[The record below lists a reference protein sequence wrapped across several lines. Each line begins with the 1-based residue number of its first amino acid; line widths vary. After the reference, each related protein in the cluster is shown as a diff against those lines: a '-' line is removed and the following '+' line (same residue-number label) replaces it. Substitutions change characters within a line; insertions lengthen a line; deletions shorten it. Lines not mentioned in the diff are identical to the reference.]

1 MSAATLP
8 WTFGAT
14 FKAEYQNSLKNGFK
28 KNRRIFD
35 LVHRGYEDL
44 FELQGEDRAFLTH
57 KLTVM
62 RAAASASK
70 TPLVGMHI
78 RHGDLHP
85 FEVQYSND
93 YLPFERYTSAAKE
106 LFALFSLNKSSSEPT
121 ALLLASDDP
130 DILSSPDLLNTLPS
144 HLTVSRAQERIVLA
158 SKKTLEPAVPIRA
171 PGSAYVKHVDENSGW
186 EGGFYASL
194 FFSLGKGHP
203 SAPNQGASDEMQ
215 KAVLQLRELVGR
227 AYLLDLAV
235 MGHADAVVC
244 ASSSAACR
252 IIAVIMGA
260 DKVSRGHW
268 KNVDSDRPWSWDGQ
282 V

>member
-1 MSAATLP
+1 VHT
-8 WTFGAT
+8 G
-14 FKAEYQNSLKNGFK
+14 YQ
-28 KNRRIFD
+28 
-35 LVHRGYEDL
+35 DL
-44 FELQGEDRAFLTH
+44 FELQGEDGSFLTH
-57 KLTVM
+57 KLTVL

-70 TPLVGMHI
+70 MPLVGMHI
-78 RHGDLHP
+78 RHGDRHP
-85 FEVQYSND
+85 FEVEYSHD
-93 YLPFERYTSAAKE
+93 YLPYERYTGAASE
-106 LFALFSLNKSSSEPT
+106 LFASLGSNRSNMDPT

-130 DILSSPDLLNTLPS
+130 DVLSTPDFVNTLPS
-144 HLTVSRAQERIVLA
+144 HLAAVRPQERIVLA

-203 SAPNQGASDEMQ
+203 SAPKQELNDEMQ
-215 KAVLQLRELVGR
+215 KAVLMLRELVGR

-235 MGHADAVVC
+235 LGQTDAVVC

-252 IIAVIMGA
+252 IIGVMMGA
-260 DKVSRGHW
+260 DKVHNGLW
-268 KNVDSDRPWSWDGQ
+268 KNVDADRAWSWNGE